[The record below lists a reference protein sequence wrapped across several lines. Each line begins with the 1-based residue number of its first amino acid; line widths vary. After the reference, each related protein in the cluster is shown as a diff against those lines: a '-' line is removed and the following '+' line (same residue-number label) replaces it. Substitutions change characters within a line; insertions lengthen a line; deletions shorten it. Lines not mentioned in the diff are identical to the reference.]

1 MPVSKPQR
9 KSGPSGLFARIR
21 TKCYKDRMAQLNISI
36 PPSLRQWIDHRIAE
50 GRYSS
55 ASDYVRDL
63 VRRDQE
69 AADEE
74 TEWLRGLIAEGL
86 ASGISPQKPETIIE
100 NIISGRRAKRG

>member
-1 MPVSKPQR
+1 
-9 KSGPSGLFARIR
+9 
-21 TKCYKDRMAQLNISI
+21 MAQLNVSI

-86 ASGISPQKPETIIE
+86 ASGRLNQRPEDVLREIMADHP
-100 NIISGRRAKRG
+100 AKDG